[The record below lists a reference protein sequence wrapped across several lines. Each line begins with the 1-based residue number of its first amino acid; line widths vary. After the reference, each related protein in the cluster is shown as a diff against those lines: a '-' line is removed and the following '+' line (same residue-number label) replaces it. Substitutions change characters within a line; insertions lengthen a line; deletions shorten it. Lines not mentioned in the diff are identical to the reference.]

1 MKKNVAKTR
10 AIDFGSSYG
19 RFELSGVNCI
29 IHKAQSR
36 HKAIQGNIIRTLL
49 RHFASLSLFIDSNS
63 QLFFS
68 HTRLYDA
75 WAACDHT
82 GIGRKTVAA
91 LEQN

>member
-1 MKKNVAKTR
+1 M
-10 AIDFGSSYG
+10 SQLYYS
-19 RFELSGVNCI
+19 
-29 IHKAQSR
+29 QSR
-36 HKAIQGNIIRTLL
+36 HKAIQGNIIRSLL
-49 RHFASLSLFIDSNS
+49 RHFALLSLFIDSNS

-91 LEQN
+91 LEKN